1 MLEYNRRKK
10 YPLTLYRSMATT
22 ADIVINFAAVSIAL
36 NYPLNSIEFFNKLSS
51 IFYYSDVSKLPP
63 IFISFIADIFSAYH
77 GIRITYC
84 GRAKR
89 DHTTYCHLDVSIRIH
104 TIMMR
109 CNLNPDIDSVY
120 LCMLHERLIFLYSL
134 SMCVLSLKKC
144 DIV

>member
-1 MLEYNRRKK
+1 
-10 YPLTLYRSMATT
+10 MATT

-77 GIRITYC
+77 GIHIAYC

-134 SMCVLSLKKC
+134 YVCFVS
-144 DIV
+144 